1 MLTKR
6 QLLVLKEIIRS
17 FTETNQPVGSKTLMQ
32 ELPIHVSS
40 ATIRNDMAALEEAG
54 LITKTH
60 SSSGRVPSTKGY
72 RFYLD
77 NLVEPA
83 QAEPAEIAAI
93 QQGFGG
99 HFYKM
104 DEIVAQ
110 SARILSN
117 LTNYTAITLGP
128 EVAQLKLTGFRM
140 VPLGNHQVMAILV
153 TSNGNV
159 VNQLFTLPG
168 EVDSEEV
175 EKAIRI
181 VNDQLV
187 GLPLA
192 QVAQKLTTDVPA
204 LLFQYMSSP
213 DGFLDIFGSV
223 LKQAAAERFYVGG
236 RLNLMDYLDDSDVR
250 RVKQIFSLFDDDTSD
265 INRLIGPI
273 SSKQDVQVHLGQ
285 ELTPDVLDDLSVI
298 TASYSVGDHGTGMI
312 ALLGPTQMPYS
323 KMIGLL
329 DAFREEL
336 AKRLTDYYSHFD
348 Q

>member
-1 MLTKR
+1 
-6 QLLVLKEIIRS
+6 
-17 FTETNQPVGSKTLMQ
+17 
-32 ELPIHVSS
+32 
-40 ATIRNDMAALEEAG
+40 
-54 LITKTH
+54 
-60 SSSGRVPSTKGY
+60 
-72 RFYLD
+72 
-77 NLVEPA
+77 
-83 QAEPAEIAAI
+83 
-93 QQGFGG
+93 
-99 HFYKM
+99 
-104 DEIVAQ
+104 
-110 SARILSN
+110 
-117 LTNYTAITLGP
+117 
-128 EVAQLKLTGFRM
+128 
-140 VPLGNHQVMAILV
+140 
-153 TSNGNV
+153 
-159 VNQLFTLPG
+159 
-168 EVDSEEV
+168 
-175 EKAIRI
+175 
-181 VNDQLV
+181 
-187 GLPLA
+187 
-192 QVAQKLTTDVPA
+192 
-204 LLFQYMSSP
+204 MSSP

-250 RVKQIFSLFDDDTSD
+250 RVKQIFSLFDDDTGD